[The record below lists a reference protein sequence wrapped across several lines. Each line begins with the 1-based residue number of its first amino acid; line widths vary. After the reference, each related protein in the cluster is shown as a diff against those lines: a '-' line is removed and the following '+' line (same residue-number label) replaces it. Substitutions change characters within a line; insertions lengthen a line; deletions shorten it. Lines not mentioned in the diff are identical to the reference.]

1 MRTAI
6 LAVAGLAFGATA
18 CSSGG
23 TSTVVERNPVA
34 AVSVSLP
41 SPSIVAGQTAQAVA
55 TPRDASGVPLP
66 DRPIV
71 WQSSSSV
78 IASVSAAGL
87 VSALLPGSAIISATS
102 EGVRGESSLT
112 VMAPAPVAVANVS
125 VTLSPSSLVVGQTA
139 NATATLR
146 DAGGNDLT
154 GRAVA
159 WSSSNAGVASVN
171 SSGVV
176 TALSAGSTNI
186 VATSEGQNGLAA
198 LTVSAPPPPAPVPVA
213 SVSVSPTAP
222 SLTVGGTIQLSATTR
237 DANGNVLTG
246 RTVTWTSS
254 NAGIASVNSSGLVT
268 AVSAGS
274 ASISAFSEGQTGSS
288 TVTVTAPAPVPVA
301 SVSVSPTAPSL
312 PVGGT
317 IQLSAVTRDASG
329 NVLTG
334 RTIVWSSSN
343 AGVASVTSAGG
354 VTATGVGTANITAT
368 SEGRTGT
375 STVTVTL
382 APVASV
388 TVSPATASISVG
400 QTQQL
405 SVTLRDGAGTVLSGR
420 TTTWRS
426 NSTSIATVSASGL
439 VTAITAGPATIT
451 ATSENINGTATI
463 TVIVPTPA
471 PGGSAPEPGGSDVIL
486 FQDNFD
492 GYASTAAMLG
502 GYNYRGHPTLIPGR
516 SGNAVRFP
524 YAAPPEDSQ
533 LLEQTFATTTDI
545 YFRYWYRSSPGADP
559 SCGGQNESGFKWFMA
574 WRPNGEPRYTM
585 AVTMLDGVPY
595 QGRPNAGLEFTS
607 HDNSSVLEPAQ
618 FLSNINHDIRFATT
632 NEGNWHKYTLH
643 IKVGTGGYEQIW
655 IDDTLV
661 LDNSGY
667 GYDHSPTGIYSFQFP
682 GTMVR
687 WYDGC
692 DFTLDVDDFVIWR
705 K

>member
-1 MRTAI
+1 MRTII

-18 CSSGG
+18 CSSGE
-23 TSTVVERNPVA
+23 TSVEVLRTSVA
-34 AVSVSLP
+34 AVTLALP

-55 TPRDASGVPLP
+55 TPRDASGAPLIG
-66 DRPIV
+66 RPIV
-71 WQSSSSV
+71 WQSSSSL
-78 IASVSAAGL
+78 IASVSDAGII
-87 VSALLPGSAIISATS
+87 SALASGAAVISATS
-102 EGVRGESSLT
+102 EGVRGEASLT
-112 VMAPAPVAVANVS
+112 VMAAAPVPVANVS

-237 DANGNVLTG
+237 DASGNVLTG

-254 NAGIASVNSSGLVT
+254 NAGAASVNSSGLVT
-268 AVSAGS
+268 AVNAGS
-274 ASISAFSEGQTGSS
+274 ATISAFSEGQTGSS
-288 TVTVTAPAPVPVA
+288 TVTVNAPAPVPVA
-301 SVSVSPTAPSL
+301 SVTVSPTAPSL
-312 PVGGT
+312 TVGGSV
-317 IQLSAVTRDASG
+317 QMSAVTRDGSG

-334 RTIVWSSSN
+334 RTIVWSTSSP
-343 AGVASVTSAGG
+343 GVASITTAGR
-354 VTATGVGTANITAT
+354 VTATGVGSASITAT
-368 SEGRTGT
+368 SEGRAGT
-375 STVTVTL
+375 TTVTVTL

-388 TVSPATASISVG
+388 TISPATASISVG

-426 NSTSIATVSASGL
+426 SSTGIATVSASGL
-439 VTAITAGPATIT
+439 VTGVAAGSATIT
-451 ATSENINGTATI
+451 ATSETINGTATI
-463 TVIVPTPA
+463 TVIVPTPP

-492 GYASTAAMLG
+492 AYASTAAMLG
-502 GYNYRGHPTLIPGR
+502 GYSYRGHPTLIPGR

-533 LLEQTFATTTDI
+533 LLEQNFATTTDI

-559 SCGGQNESGFKWFMA
+559 TCGGQNENGFKWFMA
-574 WRPNGEPRYTM
+574 WRPNNEPRYTFS
-585 AVTMLDGVPY
+585 VLNSNGTPY
-595 QGRPNAGLEFTS
+595 QGRDNAGMEFTA
-607 HDNSSVLEPAQ
+607 HDNSSSNQPIQ
-618 FLSNINHDIRFATT
+618 FLSNINHNIRFNTT

-643 IKVGTGGYEQIW
+643 IKTGAGGYEQIW

-661 LDNSGY
+661 LDSSGY
-667 GYDHSPTGIYSFQFP
+667 GYDHSATGIFSIQFP
-682 GTMVR
+682 GTLVR

-692 DFTLDVDDFVIWR
+692 IFTIDVDDLVVWH

>member
-1 MRTAI
+1 M
-6 LAVAGLAFGATA
+6 
-18 CSSGG
+18 
-23 TSTVVERNPVA
+23 
-34 AVSVSLP
+34 
-41 SPSIVAGQTAQAVA
+41 
-55 TPRDASGVPLP
+55 
-66 DRPIV
+66 
-71 WQSSSSV
+71 
-78 IASVSAAGL
+78 IASVSEAGII
-87 VSALLPGSAIISATS
+87 SALLSGTAVISATS
-102 EGVRGESSLT
+102 EGVRGEASLT
-112 VMAPAPVAVANVS
+112 VMTPPAVPVANVS
-125 VTLSPSSLVVGQTA
+125 VTLTPSSLVVGQTA

-198 LTVSAPPPPAPVPVA
+198 LTVSAAPPPAPVPVA

-222 SLTVGGTIQLSATTR
+222 SLTVGGTIQLSA
-237 DANGNVLTG
+237 
-246 RTVTWTSS
+246 
-254 NAGIASVNSSGLVT
+254 
-268 AVSAGS
+268 
-274 ASISAFSEGQTGSS
+274 
-288 TVTVTAPAPVPVA
+288 
-301 SVSVSPTAPSL
+301 
-312 PVGGT
+312 
-317 IQLSAVTRDASG
+317 VTRDASG
-329 NVLTG
+329 NILTG

-343 AGVASVTSAGG
+343 AGVASVTSAGR
-354 VTATGVGTANITAT
+354 VTATGAGSASISAT

-375 STVTVTL
+375 ATVTVTL

-388 TVSPATASISVG
+388 TVAPATASISVG

-439 VTAITAGPATIT
+439 VTGIAAGPATIT
-451 ATSENINGTATI
+451 ASSENINGTATI
-463 TVIVPTPA
+463 TVTVTTPP

-492 GYASTAAMLG
+492 AYASTAAMLG
-502 GYNYRGHPTLIPGR
+502 GYSYRGHPTLIPGR

-533 LLEQTFATTTDI
+533 LLEQNFATTTDI

-559 SCGGQNESGFKWFMA
+559 TCGGQNENGFKWFMA
-574 WRPNGEPRYTM
+574 WRPNNEPRYTFS
-585 AVTMLDGVPY
+585 VLSSNGTPY
-595 QGRPNAGLEFTS
+595 QGRDNAGMEFTA
-607 HDNSSVLEPAQ
+607 HDNSSSNEPIQ
-618 FLSNINHDIRFATT
+618 FLSNINHNIRFNTT

-643 IKVGTGGYEQIW
+643 IKTGAGGYEQIW
-655 IDDTLV
+655 VDDTLI

-667 GYDHSPTGIYSFQFP
+667 GYDHSATGIFSIQFP
-682 GTMVR
+682 GTIVR

-692 DFTLDVDDFVIWR
+692 NFTIDVDDLVVWH